1 MSIMLASA
9 LVLAATTARP
19 ATLSTDAPPP
29 DRRAEA
35 AILQIEGETVFAY
48 LTGDSEKLDRIW
60 ADEYGSFLPNG
71 AVLAKADHLAGL
83 RSGRIHYDV
92 LEVES
97 LTVQV
102 FGDFAF
108 ASGRTRVKGQDG
120 SVTFDGLDEFITV
133 YRLWDGR
140 WEAITTHASRLPRD
154 LNPPRGA
161 SP

>member
-1 MSIMLASA
+1 MTLAA
-9 LVLAATTARP
+9 AIFLAATTARP
-19 ATLSTDAPPP
+19 AAPSSDAPLPGP
-29 DRRAEA
+29 QAEA
-35 AILQIEGETVFAY
+35 AVLQIESETVAAY
-48 LTGDSEKLDRIW
+48 LKGDAEKLDRIW

-71 AVLAKADHLAGL
+71 AVLAKPDYLAGL

-102 FGDFAF
+102 FGHFAS
-108 ASGRTRVKGQDG
+108 ASGRARVKGQDG
-120 SVTFDGLDEFITV
+120 SVTFNGLDGFLTV
-133 YRLWDGR
+133 YHLWDGR
-140 WEAITTHASRLPRD
+140 WQAITTHASRLPRD